1 MKKIILQLLFILI
14 IFISAVGQ
22 NQNIS
27 NGIVFDGEPYLS
39 INPNNS
45 QHIVVA
51 WMDYAWVYQKIF
63 IKTRVSFDGGLTW
76 SLPVSITHTNPN
88 YGSADP
94 SLGFDSFGNVFLS
107 YIDFDVSI
115 DSGSVYV
122 RKSIDGGLNWGIP
135 AEVINVHSDG
145 DKKPVDRPWIIID
158 RSGGPHNGN
167 IYITTMNPNVFGTIP
182 PPYNPYFI
190 RSTNG
195 GISFDQWR
203 YIDTTGWL
211 AGTIIPQPT
220 PFSTISQN
228 GKFYCV
234 YPSWVLS
241 QNLNPQFI
249 LASSDNAGN
258 SFTYKKIIELPYN
271 IIVSDTLIK
280 KGYPLIADPTDT
292 NHLVFFELITPYGD
306 ADVFMWETY
315 DGGITWSNSIRINDD
330 PVDNNRMQDL
340 IWADFDTDGD
350 LVVSWR
356 DRRNAPDSNYATS
369 SEIWGAARYKDS
381 TNFSPNFR
389 ISDTIVNYDS
399 VLAQVGNDF
408 MCIKLINDTLSVVW
422 GDVRTGRLNIWFQRM
437 TLNGAI
443 VSVYQLASEN
453 IPSAKIFPNPI
464 TNSIFIEAKKMKQ
477 VTIYDL
483 NGNIVLIRD
492 ITQKEEN
499 TIIDLTQLLKG
510 TYLIGIITED
520 GIMTKKII
528 KQ

>member
-1 MKKIILQLLFILI
+1 
-14 IFISAVGQ
+14 
-22 NQNIS
+22 
-27 NGIVFDGEPYLS
+27 
-39 INPNNS
+39 
-45 QHIVVA
+45 
-51 WMDYAWVYQKIF
+51 
-63 IKTRVSFDGGLTW
+63 
-76 SLPVSITHTNPN
+76 
-88 YGSADP
+88 
-94 SLGFDSFGNVFLS
+94 
-107 YIDFDVSI
+107 
-115 DSGSVYV
+115 
-122 RKSIDGGLNWGIP
+122 
-135 AEVINVHSDG
+135 
-145 DKKPVDRPWIIID
+145 
-158 RSGGPHNGN
+158 
-167 IYITTMNPNVFGTIP
+167 
-182 PPYNPYFI
+182 
-190 RSTNG
+190 
-195 GISFDQWR
+195 
-203 YIDTTGWL
+203 
-211 AGTIIPQPT
+211 
-220 PFSTISQN
+220 
-228 GKFYCV
+228 
-234 YPSWVLS
+234 
-241 QNLNPQFI
+241 
-249 LASSDNAGN
+249 
-258 SFTYKKIIELPYN
+258 
-271 IIVSDTLIK
+271 
-280 KGYPLIADPTDT
+280 
-292 NHLVFFELITPYGD
+292 
-306 ADVFMWETY
+306 MWETY